1 MKNMTIWNIARAC
14 KGHLAV
20 PAGKHTGSCPA
31 AGMAVIR
38 GYSGKEAAGIV
49 IDSRKVEPGD
59 IFVAI
64 RGERVDGHQFIR
76 EVFDKGAIAVVCE
89 EEPEELP
96 GPCIRV
102 EDSLAALRQ
111 IAAFYREQMPI
122 PIVGITGSVGKT
134 STKEF
139 VASVLAQKYKTHKT
153 QGNFNNEIGVPLTLL
168 AMPEDTEAAVVEMGI
183 NHFGEMH
190 RLSEMVKPD
199 ICVMTNI
206 GQCHLENLIDRDGIL
221 RAKSEIFDFM
231 NPKGTVVVNGDDDKL
246 ATIHEVYGKAPV
258 TFGMNKQNAIWADHI
273 ENRGLLGSCADI
285 HMGDD
290 VVHAIIPLP
299 GEHMIYN
306 AMAAAA
312 VALQFGMS
320 KEEIAAADLALV
332 NQEVIIGGAD
342 LGITGYPSFNA
353 DFSLCDSLA
362 GAGFDIICHA
372 TNHAMDKG
380 RKGLINC
387 AKYWKENYPQITVL
401 GIHDT
406 ADTSTS
412 CGAEPVILDL
422 PDMKIA
428 VLNYTYGTNGIPLPD
443 DMPYAVDLPDGE
455 QIVADIQRA
464 EESADFFFVKHFFL
478 KKRQNSPFSSRE
490 IPCFRWVIFIYTS
503 LRMRA
508 CSIR

>member
-20 PAGKHTGSCPA
+20 PAGKHTGTCPA

-168 AMPEDTEAAVVEMGI
+168 AMPALLIRNCFAVVCKV
-183 NHFGEMH
+183 F
-190 RLSEMVKPD
+190 
-199 ICVMTNI
+199 
-206 GQCHLENLIDRDGIL
+206 IDRNECFDCGIVC
-221 RAKSEIFDFM
+221 
-231 NPKGTVVVNGDDDKL
+231 N
-246 ATIHEVYGKAPV
+246 
-258 TFGMNKQNAIWADHI
+258 NAIV
-273 ENRGLLGSCADI
+273 
-285 HMGDD
+285 M
-290 VVHAIIPLP
+290 VVQPC
-299 GEHMIYN
+299 
-306 AMAAAA
+306 
-312 VALQFGMS
+312 
-320 KEEIAAADLALV
+320 KDRIAA
-332 NQEVIIGGAD
+332 
-342 LGITGYPSFNA
+342 
-353 DFSLCDSLA
+353 
-362 GAGFDIICHA
+362 GFIS
-372 TNHAMDKG
+372 TN
-380 RKGLINC
+380 
-387 AKYWKENYPQITVL
+387 
-401 GIHDT
+401 
-406 ADTSTS
+406 
-412 CGAEPVILDL
+412 
-422 PDMKIA
+422 
-428 VLNYTYGTNGIPLPD
+428 LNRTLLN
-443 DMPYAVDLPDGE
+443 
-455 QIVADIQRA
+455 
-464 EESADFFFVKHFFL
+464 
-478 KKRQNSPFSSRE
+478 E
-490 IPCFRWVIFIYTS
+490 IKV
-503 LRMRA
+503 
-508 CSIR
+508 

>member
-1 MKNMTIWNIARAC
+1 MENDMKNMTIWNIARAC

-20 PAGKHTGSCPA
+20 PAGKHTGTCSA

-38 GYSGKEAAGIV
+38 GYSVKEAAGIV

-168 AMPEDTEAAVVEMGI
+168 AMPEDVEAAVVEMGI

-206 GQCHLENLIDRDGIL
+206 GQCHLEFLGSRDGIL
-221 RAKSEIFDFM
+221 KAKSEIFDFM
-231 NPKGTVVVNGDDDKL
+231 NPEGTVCVNGDDDKL
-246 ATIHEVYGKAPV
+246 MTIEEVHGKKPV
-258 TFGMNKQNAIWADHI
+258 HFGLSPENDIYADTI
-273 ENRGLLGSCADI
+273 VSRGLLGSTATIHTPDSAAGCAYGVKCPG
-285 HMGDD
+285 GDCSWFTARTD
-290 VVHAIIPLP
+290 DRADRSRNRCRA
-299 GEHMIYN
+299 G
-306 AMAAAA
+306 
-312 VALQFGMS
+312 S
-320 KEEIAAADLALV
+320 KRQKPCCA
-332 NQEVIIGGAD
+332 GGGSGAD
-342 LGITGYPSFNA
+342 RRLLQCKP
-353 DFSLCDSLA
+353 
-362 GAGFDIICHA
+362 GFDQGCA
-372 TNHAMDKG
+372 GSVKSG
-380 RKGLINC
+380 RRT
-387 AKYWKENYPQITVL
+387 Q
-401 GIHDT
+401 
-406 ADTSTS
+406 S
-412 CGAEPVILDL
+412 CGA
-422 PDMKIA
+422 
-428 VLNYTYGTNGIPLPD
+428 
-443 DMPYAVDLPDGE
+443 
-455 QIVADIQRA
+455 R
-464 EESADFFFVKHFFL
+464 
-478 KKRQNSPFSSRE
+478 
-490 IPCFRWVIFIYTS
+490 
-503 LRMRA
+503 
-508 CSIR
+508 

>member
-20 PAGKHTGSCPA
+20 PAGKHTGTCPA

-168 AMPEDTEAAVVEMGI
+168 AMPEDTEDAVVEMGI

-190 RLSEMVKPD
+190 R
-199 ICVMTNI
+199 
-206 GQCHLENLIDRDGIL
+206 
-221 RAKSEIFDFM
+221 
-231 NPKGTVVVNGDDDKL
+231 
-246 ATIHEVYGKAPV
+246 
-258 TFGMNKQNAIWADHI
+258 
-273 ENRGLLGSCADI
+273 
-285 HMGDD
+285 
-290 VVHAIIPLP
+290 
-299 GEHMIYN
+299 
-306 AMAAAA
+306 
-312 VALQFGMS
+312 
-320 KEEIAAADLALV
+320 
-332 NQEVIIGGAD
+332 
-342 LGITGYPSFNA
+342 
-353 DFSLCDSLA
+353 
-362 GAGFDIICHA
+362 
-372 TNHAMDKG
+372 
-380 RKGLINC
+380 
-387 AKYWKENYPQITVL
+387 
-401 GIHDT
+401 
-406 ADTSTS
+406 
-412 CGAEPVILDL
+412 
-422 PDMKIA
+422 
-428 VLNYTYGTNGIPLPD
+428 
-443 DMPYAVDLPDGE
+443 
-455 QIVADIQRA
+455 
-464 EESADFFFVKHFFL
+464 
-478 KKRQNSPFSSRE
+478 
-490 IPCFRWVIFIYTS
+490 
-503 LRMRA
+503 
-508 CSIR
+508 

>member
-1 MKNMTIWNIARAC
+1 MQLFNCKMETKSDMKNMTIWNIARAC

-20 PAGKHTGSCPA
+20 PAGKHTGTCPA

-206 GQCHLENLIDRDGIL
+206 GQCHLEFLGSRDGIL
-221 RAKSEIFDFM
+221 KAKSEIFDFM
-231 NPKGTVVVNGDDDKL
+231 NPEGTVCVNGDDDKL
-246 ATIHEVYGKAPV
+246 VTIEKVHGKKPV
-258 TFGMNKQNAIWADHI
+258 HFGLSPENDIYADTI
-273 ENRGLLGSCADI
+273 VSRGLLGSTATI
-285 HMGDD
+285 HTPDAAFD
-290 VVHAIIPLP
+290 VQIPLP
-299 GEHMIYN
+299 GAHMVLNALAATAVGLQLGLTTEQIAAGIAAVQAVSGRSRVVQAGDLVLIDDCYN
-306 AMAAAA
+306 ANPVSTKAA
-312 VALQFGMS
+312 L
-320 KEEIAAADLALV
+320 DLL
-332 NQEVIIGGAD
+332 
-342 LGITGYPSFNA
+342 
-353 DFSLCDSLA
+353 SLA
-362 GAGFDIICHA
+362 D
-372 TNHAMDKG
+372 G
-380 RKGLINC
+380 RKV
-387 AKYWKENYPQITVL
+387 AVL
-401 GIHDT
+401 GDMFELGEKEREMHGQVGAYAAEQGIDCLYCAGSLSEEMYRAAKEAGISQAEHF
-406 ADTSTS
+406 ADTD
-412 CGAEPVILDL
+412 ALLAAL
-422 PDMKIA
+422 PGLLHPGDSVLIKASHGMGYTKIVEA
-428 VLNYTYGTNGIPLPD
+428 L
-443 DMPYAVDLPDGE
+443 E
-455 QIVADIQRA
+455 
-464 EESADFFFVKHFFL
+464 K
-478 KKRQNSPFSSRE
+478 
-490 IPCFRWVIFIYTS
+490 
-503 LRMRA
+503 
-508 CSIR
+508 

>member
-1 MKNMTIWNIARAC
+1 MTIWNIARAC

-20 PAGKHTGSCPA
+20 PAGKHTGTCPA

-206 GQCHLENLIDRDGIL
+206 GQCHLEFLGSRDGIL
-221 RAKSEIFDFM
+221 KAKSEIFDFM
-231 NPKGTVVVNGDDDKL
+231 NPEGTVCVNGDDDKL
-246 ATIHEVYGKAPV
+246 MTIGEVHGKRPV
-258 TFGMNKQNAIWADHI
+258 HFGLSPENDIYADTI
-273 ENRGLLGSCADI
+273 VSRGLLGSTATI
-285 HMGDD
+285 HTPDAAFD
-290 VVHAIIPLP
+290 VQIPLP
-299 GEHMIYN
+299 GAHMVLNALAATAVGLQLGLTTEQIAAGIAAVQAVSGRSRVVQAKDLVLIDDCYN
-306 AMAAAA
+306 ANPVSMKASID
-312 VALQFGMS
+312 VLS
-320 KEEIAAADLALV
+320 
-332 NQEVIIGGAD
+332 
-342 LGITGYPSFNA
+342 NA
-353 DFSLCDSLA
+353 P
-362 GAGFDIICHA
+362 
-372 TNHAMDKG
+372 G
-380 RKGLINC
+380 R
-387 AKYWKENYPQITVL
+387 
-401 GIHDT
+401 
-406 ADTSTS
+406 
-412 CGAEPVILDL
+412 
-422 PDMKIA
+422 KIA
-428 VLNYTYGTNGIPLPD
+428 VLG
-443 DMPYAVDLPDGE
+443 DMGE
-455 QIVADIQRA
+455 LGA
-464 EESADFFFVKHFFL
+464 EEKQLHYMVGEHFAGKGIDALYCVGTLSQEIAKAVRTCSSKTEVHHYEDKADLIKDLVKEVQSGDTVLVKASHFMGFPEIV
-478 KKRQNSPFSSRE
+478 KKL
-490 IPCFRWVIFIYTS
+490 TK
-503 LRMRA
+503 
-508 CSIR
+508 

>member
-1 MKNMTIWNIARAC
+1 MQLFNCKMETKSDMKNMTIWNIARAC

-20 PAGKHTGSCPA
+20 PAGKHTGTCPA

-168 AMPEDTEAAVVEMGI
+168 AMPEDAEAAVVEMGI

-199 ICVMTNI
+199 ICVMTTK
-206 GQCHLENLIDRDGIL
+206 
-221 RAKSEIFDFM
+221 KSSR
-231 NPKGTVVVNGDDDKL
+231 NSS
-246 ATIHEVYGKAPV
+246 A
-258 TFGMNKQNAIWADHI
+258 
-273 ENRGLLGSCADI
+273 
-285 HMGDD
+285 
-290 VVHAIIPLP
+290 IPL
-299 GEHMIYN
+299 YRC
-306 AMAAAA
+306 
-312 VALQFGMS
+312 L
-320 KEEIAAADLALV
+320 
-332 NQEVIIGGAD
+332 
-342 LGITGYPSFNA
+342 
-353 DFSLCDSLA
+353 
-362 GAGFDIICHA
+362 
-372 TNHAMDKG
+372 
-380 RKGLINC
+380 
-387 AKYWKENYPQITVL
+387 
-401 GIHDT
+401 
-406 ADTSTS
+406 
-412 CGAEPVILDL
+412 
-422 PDMKIA
+422 
-428 VLNYTYGTNGIPLPD
+428 
-443 DMPYAVDLPDGE
+443 
-455 QIVADIQRA
+455 
-464 EESADFFFVKHFFL
+464 SA
-478 KKRQNSPFSSRE
+478 R
-490 IPCFRWVIFIYTS
+490 
-503 LRMRA
+503 
-508 CSIR
+508 CSAS